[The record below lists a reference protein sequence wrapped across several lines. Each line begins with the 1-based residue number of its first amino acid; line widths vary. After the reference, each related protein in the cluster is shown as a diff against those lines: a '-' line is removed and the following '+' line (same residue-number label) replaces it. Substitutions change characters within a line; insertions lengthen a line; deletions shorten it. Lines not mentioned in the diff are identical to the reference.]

1 MSHPDIVIV
10 GGGMAGA
17 SLGAELAGEAR
28 VLLPEM
34 EERGGYHPTGRSR
47 AVLGGNYGGAA
58 V

>member
-28 VLLPEM
+28 VLLLEM
-34 EERGGYHPTGRSR
+34 EERAGYHATGRSV
-47 AVLGGNYGGAA
+47 AFWEETYGFA
-58 V
+58 